1 MSKWNG
7 LLSASGI
14 LSRPT
19 GDEMTEELKNESELH
34 LTMDFASARAQSN
47 RKALLAL
54 MAALR
59 TEEEVIGQGGG
70 EKAAE
75 AQHGKGRLTVRER
88 LKLLLDEETEF
99 LELGL
104 WAAQGMYAEYGGA
117 PGAGVVTGLGRV
129 SGRLC
134 MIVANDATVKAGA
147 FFPMTAKKVLRAQ
160 TIAMENRIPTIYLVD
175 SSGVFLPLQEDVF
188 PDTDDFGRIFRNNAV
203 MSSQGIPQITAI
215 MGMCV
220 AGGAYL
226 PVMTDTVL
234 MTEGSGLFLA
244 GPSLVQAAIGQ
255 KTGPEELGGAA
266 MHAAI
271 SGTVD
276 FREPNDHLCLARL
289 RSLVAKMG
297 ERKGEAPGP
306 QVFRRREF
314 DAARDAPKFA
324 AEDVYGLLN
333 PEPGSSNVYDM
344 REVIARIVDRSEF
357 DEYKAEFGRTVLCGY
372 AWIGGRAVG
381 IVANQKIN
389 QNQTVSMGP
398 AAGMTQ
404 MEVGGVIYTESAQKA
419 ARFIM
424 DCNQNLVPLIFLHDV
439 NGFMVG
445 KEAEWSGII
454 RAGAKMVSA
463 VSTSVV
469 PKISV
474 IVGGSFGAGHYAM
487 CGKAY
492 DPRFLFAWPTA
503 CYAVMSGASAAA
515 TLAEVRARQLERGG
529 KTLTETE
536 KTAIYE
542 EIRATYDA
550 QADPR
555 YGAARLWIDAIIDP
569 ARTRDLLIQALEAC
583 ALNPDVPRFN
593 PGVLQT

>member
-1 MSKWNG
+1 MTTAPLRRDYDS
-7 LLSASGI
+7 LLKAMGEPKFDNRLRSALQSMIDGQS
-14 LSRPT
+14 LRFQANR
-19 GDEMTEELKNESELH
+19 EALLH
-34 LTMDFASARAQSN
+34 L
-47 RKALLAL
+47 L
-54 MAALR
+54 AALR
-59 TEEEVIGQGGG
+59 SEEETIRAGGG
-70 EKAAE
+70 SKAAE
-75 AQHGKGRLTVRER
+75 AQHAKGRLTVRER
-88 LKLLLDEETEF
+88 LKLLLDEGTEF

-104 WAAQGMYAEYGGA
+104 WAAHGMYAEYGGA
-117 PGAGVVTGLGRV
+117 PCAGVVTGLGRV
-129 SGRLC
+129 SGKLC

-160 TIAMENRIPTIYLVD
+160 TIAMENRIPTLYLVD
-175 SSGVFLPLQEDVF
+175 SAGVFLPLQEDVF

-203 MSSQGIPQITAI
+203 MSAQGIPQITAI

-255 KTGPEELGGAA
+255 KTDPEELGGAA
-266 MHAAI
+266 MHAEI

-276 FREPNDHLCLARL
+276 FKEPNDHLCLARL

-297 ERKGEAPGP
+297 TRPAAGGF
-306 QVFRRREF
+306 QRRAF
-314 DAARDAPKFA
+314 DATVDAPKFA
-324 AEDVYGLLN
+324 ADDLYGLLN
-333 PEPGSSNVYDM
+333 PAPGTTNVYEM

-372 AWIGGRAVG
+372 AWIGGHAVG
-381 IVANQKIN
+381 IVANQKTN
-389 QNQTVSMGP
+389 QSDKVAIGP
-398 AAGMTQ
+398 QAGTTRI
-404 MEVGGVIYTESAQKA
+404 EVGGVIYTEGAQKA

-445 KEAEWSGII
+445 KDAEWSGII

-469 PKISV
+469 PKITV
-474 IVGGSFGAGHYAM
+474 ILGGSFGAGHYAM

-503 CYAVMSGASAAA
+503 RYAVMSGASAAT
-515 TLAEVRARQLERGG
+515 TLAEVRAKQMERKG
-529 KTLTETE
+529 KVLTEAE
-536 KTAIYE
+536 RKAIQD
-542 EIRATYDA
+542 EIRADYDA

-569 ARTRDLLIQALEAC
+569 AKTREILIAALEAC
-583 ALNPDVPRFN
+583 ALNPEVPRFN